1 MSKVVNLGGDRIR
14 SGGKMNVE
22 MHGYDRSTFNLDKIF
37 RTSTNCGVIT
47 PCYVNIGLNGDSF
60 DININELTR
69 TLPTNGPLMGKF
81 KLQCDFFVAPIR
93 LYNGLLHN
101 NAIGIG
107 MDMSSVKIPKI
118 KLQTSASK
126 DWQESEK
133 NINPSSLLAYCGIRG
148 LGYAN
153 TRDLQDKKERE
164 FNALP
169 ILAYYDIFKNYY
181 ANKQEEQFPYINFDF
196 GETMGFKNFTKAVG
210 TPTEYIDEKTGQIY
224 KAEEL
229 GNFEI
234 TPDYTALRPIQKI
247 YRPVNNTV
255 NPNWGLINKDA
266 DLKYST
272 VVWANDE
279 NAELAFDNPIGG
291 FFGDVTTNQNGIIL
305 SITVADDKIAITDK
319 AISEHKLIAFCTY
332 QNNNYLLDLAKTR
345 IEKKG
350 NAYFFHILDYY
361 YYNSS
366 NTSNEINRYKSYAY
380 DINGDKILFDGNTGA
395 TFTIK
400 GVMNKIAT
408 DNDLNIVFRYAD
420 LKDIDTMR
428 EKLLNTSRGE
438 VLFTNDLGLDFL
450 TNLSRSDNFAGI
462 GANSAVYNGLCVKTY
477 QSDIFNNWLNSETI
491 IGANGIS
498 AISAVKV
505 EDGSFSIDSLNLA
518 QKVYNMLNRIAVSGG
533 TYEDWQEA
541 VYDVEVTRRAET
553 PYYVGGTSSM
563 IQFDEVVSTADTQ
576 TPNGGDQPLGSL
588 AGKGYSTQD
597 KDNFISFKINEP
609 SIIMGLLSITP
620 IIDYSQ
626 GNKWFMTEINSLDDL
641 HKPALDGIGF
651 QDLMSEN
658 LDAESVLLESGNDGI
673 WRPSVEQIAVGKQ
686 PAWIQYMTDINEC
699 FGDFAIPD
707 KAMFMTL
714 NRRFKTENGEIKD
727 STTYIDPT
735 KYNYAFA
742 DISLSSQN
750 FWVQLAFNIKARRKM
765 SAKLIPNL

>member
-1 MSKVVNLGGDRIR
+1 MSKVVQLGGDRIR

-47 PCYVNIGLNGDSF
+47 PCYVNVGLNGDSF

-107 MDMSSVKIPKI
+107 MDMNTVKIPRVKVRS
-118 KLQTSASK
+118 SASIH
-126 DWQESEK
+126 WQDSEK
-133 NINPSSLLAYCGIRG
+133 NINPSSLLAYCGVRG
-148 LGYAN
+148 LGYAAGKN
-153 TRDLQDKKERE
+153 LQDMKERE

-181 ANKQEEQFPYINFDF
+181 ANKQEEKFPYINFDF
-196 GETMGFKNFTKAVG
+196 GETMGFVNFTKAVG
-210 TPTEYIDEKTGQIY
+210 TPTEFLDENTGKIY
-224 KAEEL
+224 KSTEL
-229 GNFEI
+229 TNFDI
-234 TPDYTALRPIQKI
+234 VPSNTNLRAIQTTF
-247 YRPVNNTV
+247 RPVNNTV
-255 NPNWGLINKDA
+255 NPNWGLLNKDA
-266 DLKYST
+266 ELDYST
-272 VVWANDE
+272 VVWASADSAE
-279 NAELAFDNPIGG
+279 NAFDIPVGG
-291 FFGDVTTNQNGIIL
+291 FNGEVYPNGIVL
-305 SITVADDKIAITDK
+305 SIIVNNEKKAITEK
-319 AISEHKLIAFCTY
+319 AIQEHELIAFCSY
-332 QNNNYLLDLAKTR
+332 GSDFYLLDLARTR
-345 IEKKG
+345 IERNG
-350 NAYFFHILDYY
+350 NVYKFYIADYY
-361 YYNSS
+361 YY
-366 NTSNEINRYKSYAY
+366 TSNANAQQVDQDRYKMYAY
-380 DINGDKILFDGNTGA
+380 DINGGKILFEGNSGTA
-395 TFTIK
+395 FTIK
-400 GVMNKIAT
+400 GVLNKIAT

-438 VLFTNDLGLDFL
+438 VLFTNNLQLDFL
-450 TNLSRSDNFAGI
+450 TNLTRNDNFAGI
-462 GANSAVYNGLCVKTY
+462 NANSAIYNGLCVKTY
-477 QSDIFNNWLNSETI
+477 QSDVFNNWLNSETI

-588 AGKGYSTQD
+588 AGKGYSVQD

-626 GNKWFMTEINSLDDL
+626 GNKWFMTELNSLDDL

-651 QDLMSEN
+651 QDLMSES
-658 LDAESVLLESGNDGI
+658 LDAESVILESGNDGV
-673 WRPSVEQIAVGKQ
+673 WRPATEQNAVGKQ
-686 PAWIQYMTDINEC
+686 PAWIQYMTDVNEC

-714 NRRFKTENGEIKD
+714 NRRYKTEKGDIKD